1 MVKIYSDYKID
12 PVPIVNPNDII
23 SGKLFLNSQVKKP
36 KKISRVF
43 VRLIESYQIFKIN
56 WSGLGGDWEK
66 KTSNLG
72 KWILARNLSIST
84 GETKEIEFKIK
95 LPSTWSPKML
105 NNIRDWHIAL
115 EFVSNVG
122 MVSVKSY
129 CVLPVY
135 GTKRPPSIDVILPSE
150 TSQTQTQ
157 NVVVNIDGNLLR
169 NKEEVVGT
177 KFCSFCGKK
186 IKKQAIYCEHCGAQ
200 Q

>member
-23 SGKLFLNSQVKKP
+23 SGKLYIYSQVKKP
-36 KKISRVF
+36 KKISSVF
-43 VRLIESYQIFKIN
+43 GRLIESYEIFKMN

-66 KTSNLG
+66 KTSNLD

-95 LPSTWSPKML
+95 LPSTWSPKMH
-105 NNIRDWHIAL
+105 NNTKDWHMAL

-122 MVSVKSY
+122 IFSVKSY

-135 GTKRPPSIDVILPSE
+135 GTERPPSINVIHPSDP
-150 TSQTQTQ
+150 SHVQTQ
-157 NVVVNIDGNLLR
+157 NVVVNINGDLLK
-169 NKEEVVGT
+169 NKEEVVET